1 MDTTMTTETTSN
13 VISETGQTMAEYAVV
28 LSVIIFVTVAVFIL
42 LGDSVVVSLQAVRK
56 IFP

>member
-1 MDTTMTTETTSN
+1 MNTMRIETTRN

-42 LGDSVVVSLQAVRK
+42 LGDSVAISLNAVRK
-56 IFP
+56 ILP

>member
-1 MDTTMTTETTSN
+1 MDATVTTETTRN
-13 VISETGQTMAEYAVV
+13 LISETGQTMAEYAVV